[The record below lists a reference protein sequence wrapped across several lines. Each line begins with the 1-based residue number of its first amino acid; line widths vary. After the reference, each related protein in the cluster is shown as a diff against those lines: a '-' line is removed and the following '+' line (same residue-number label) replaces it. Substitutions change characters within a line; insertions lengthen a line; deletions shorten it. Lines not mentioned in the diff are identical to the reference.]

1 MAEHDSATNSPLN
14 EALSRTLSRRQ
25 ALKMFAVTGA
35 AVGPAGAALSAL
47 SESAAAANTA
57 EDRVTVKPQQAAVV
71 SAFDPMDPA
80 VSSNGIT
87 INLMFYV
94 YETLYRAEISDP
106 TTFVAALAVGPPKQ
120 INKTTYHV
128 TIRNG
133 AKFSD
138 GQPVTAQDVVF
149 SFQRT
154 KRFGDASFLG
164 KYLVNFKSMRAVGN
178 HTVELK
184 LVAPMALIEQRLA
197 TIRVLSR
204 KAVRGANSKDVVK
217 YAPIGSGPYQVTS
230 AVPSSGAVLKKQ
242 KGYNGPIKNSFP
254 ANELD
259 FTVVGD
265 PAAMLTGLQSGRFD
279 AVAGLP
285 TAGIKAVQVDRN
297 LKVAT
302 PPGHG
307 MRGLLFNASKAPFN
321 DPRVRQAIMYGID
334 KATIV
339 EVGYS
344 GFADVANAMVPSTNA
359 DYTKPKNPY
368 SKNNDK
374 ARSLLSAA
382 GFPKGLDMELQI
394 GTNIAGSVETGQ
406 VMQQQLKDVGVNVTL
421 KQGDLGALYANVADK
436 SFQAFYVPSS
446 PAILGSADAE
456 FIYRWLYYGSFAT
469 TYMWW
474 SDPAQKQVER
484 LLDSALIQ
492 PTFAKYKATM
502 AQVINITNDQ
512 GPFQTVVL
520 ARSPVAWNP
529 KTCAAIT
536 PSHLGNIFLG
546 KNL

>member
-1 MAEHDSATNSPLN
+1 MAEQESATSGPLD

-25 ALKMFAVTGA
+25 ALKSLAVAGA

-47 SESAAAANTA
+47 SGSAAAASVA
-57 EDRVTVKPQQAAVV
+57 TVKPQQAAVV
-71 SAFDPMDPA
+71 AAFDPMDPA
-80 VSSNGIT
+80 VTSNGIT
-87 INLMFYV
+87 INLLFYV
-94 YETLYRAEISDP
+94 YETLYRAEINDP
-106 TTFVAALAVGPPKQ
+106 TSFVPELAVGPPKQ
-120 INKTTYHV
+120 VNSTTYRV
-128 TIRNG
+128 TIRKN
-133 AKFSD
+133 AKFSSGD
-138 GQPVTAQDVVF
+138 PVTAQDVVF

-164 KYLVNFKSMRAVGN
+164 KYLVNFKSMRAVGTN
-178 HTVELK
+178 IVEMK

-204 KAVRGANSKDVVK
+204 KAVRGPNSADVLK
-217 YAPIGSGPYQVTS
+217 FAPVGSGPFQVIS
-230 AVPSSGAVLKKQ
+230 ATPSTGAVLKKF
-242 KGYNGPIKNSFP
+242 KRYNGPLASSFP

-259 FTVVGD
+259 FSVVTD

-285 TAGIKAVQVDRN
+285 IAGIKAVQVDRS
-297 LKVAT
+297 LRVAT

-334 KATIV
+334 KKTIV
-339 EVGYS
+339 DVAYS

-359 DYTKPKNPY
+359 DFTMPKNPY

-374 ARSLLSAA
+374 ARSLLAAA
-382 GFPKGLDMELQI
+382 GFPKGLNMELQI
-394 GTNIAGSVETGQ
+394 GTNIAGSVEVGQ
-406 VMQQQLKDVGVNVTL
+406 VMQQQLKDIGVNVTL
-421 KQGDLGALYANVADK
+421 KQGDLGALYSNVSNK

-469 TYMWW
+469 SYMWW
-474 SDPAQKQVER
+474 SDPAQKQVEA
-484 LLDSALIQ
+484 LLDKALVQ
-492 PTFAKYKATM
+492 STFAKYKATM
-502 AQVINITNDQ
+502 AQVINTTNEQ
-512 GPFQTVVL
+512 GPFQTIVL

-529 KTCAAIT
+529 KTVPAIT

>member
-1 MAEHDSATNSPLN
+1 M
-14 EALSRTLSRRQ
+14 
-25 ALKMFAVTGA
+25 
-35 AVGPAGAALSAL
+35 
-47 SESAAAANTA
+47 
-57 EDRVTVKPQQAAVV
+57 
-71 SAFDPMDPA
+71 
-80 VSSNGIT
+80 
-87 INLMFYV
+87 
-94 YETLYRAEISDP
+94 
-106 TTFVAALAVGPPKQ
+106 
-120 INKTTYHV
+120 
-128 TIRNG
+128 
-133 AKFSD
+133 
-138 GQPVTAQDVVF
+138 TAQDVVF

-164 KYLVNFKSMRAVGN
+164 KYLVNFKSMRAVGPN
-178 HTVELK
+178 VVEIK
-184 LVAPMALIEQRLA
+184 LVAPMALLEQRLA
-197 TIRVLSR
+197 TIRVMSR
-204 KAVRGANSKDVVK
+204 KAVRGPNYKDVIAF
-217 YAPIGSGPYQVTS
+217 APVGSGPFQVSS
-230 AVPSSGAVLKKQ
+230 AVPSTGAVLKKY
-242 KGYNGPIKNSFP
+242 KGYKGPDVNKYP

-302 PPGHG
+302 PTGHG

-321 DPRVRQAIMYGID
+321 DPRVRQAIMYGLD
-334 KATIV
+334 KQTIV
-339 EVGYS
+339 DVAYG

-359 DYTKPKNPY
+359 DYTRPKNAY

-374 ARSLLSAA
+374 ARSLLAAA
-382 GFPKGLDMELQI
+382 GFSKGLSMELQI
-394 GTNIAGSVETGQ
+394 GTNIAGSVEAGQ
-406 VMQQQLKDVGVNVTL
+406 VMQQQLKDIGVNVTL
-421 KQGDLGALYANVADK
+421 KQGDLNALYSNVSNK
-436 SFQAFYVPSS
+436 SYQVFYVPSS

-474 SDPAQKQVER
+474 TDPAQKQVER
-484 LLDSALIQ
+484 LLDKALIQ

-502 AQVINITNDQ
+502 AQVINTTNDQ
-512 GPFQTVVL
+512 GPFQTIVL

-536 PSHLGNIFLG
+536 PSHLGNLFLG